1 MLFLL
6 AALAGAA
13 FLIFKAFKT
22 PPKAAPEPA
31 GLTGLQK
38 VVSDVGA
45 VVGTAGAAV
54 SVGAK
59 VAGLLGIGKAATGS
73 ALAATATTQAATTGV
88 AASTGG
94 GSSAIGGAAS
104 GLGTA
109 AATAGLL
116 AAPFVLGPLLAKLIG
131 GKSFEEWE
139 AQLKREAAEQAALDS
154 WLHLKNTEAANAA
167 AARAERELI
176 HGLASV
182 NSGNVEGTL
191 L

>member
-1 MLFLL
+1 MPFLL
-6 AALAGAA
+6 IALAGAA
-13 FLIFKAFKT
+13 LLLFKAFKKT
-22 PPKAAPEPA
+22 APAVEQ
-31 GLTGLQK
+31 GSKLTGLQK

-73 ALAATATTQAATTGV
+73 ALAATATTQAATTGL
-88 AASTGG
+88 AASSGG
-94 GSSAIGGAAS
+94 GSTAIGGAAS

-116 AAPFVLGPLLAKLIG
+116 AAPFVLGPLLAKLLG

-139 AQLKREAAEQAALDS
+139 AQMAREAAEQAALDS
-154 WLHLKNTEAANAA
+154 WLHLKNTEAANVA
-167 AARAERELI
+167 AARAERELL
-176 HGLASV
+176 HGLSSV
-182 NSGNVEGTL
+182 NSGRTEGVML
-191 L
+191 